1 MRIAVWHDLPSGGG
15 KRALYQHVRGL
26 VDRGHFV
33 ESWCLDTADQTYLP
47 LSQLVTEHVCPLHIN
62 GNQNIS
68 DAEREAAL
76 IEAFDDACRRCA
88 AEIEDGGFDLLFA
101 NTAQRFHVPYVLKY
115 VQIPKVLY
123 LQEPCRPLYEA
134 GPILPWISADHEWL
148 EIVRARARQEWFSAR
163 SCDTILVN
171 SYFSRESVARTFGI
185 VARICYLG
193 IDTSLFQ
200 HLNLERQRFVVGV
213 GSFSYNKRIDLAVEA
228 LALLPQPRPPL
239 VWISNSRDAD
249 YQNEVERLAESLGVD
264 LRVRL
269 AVSDADL
276 VATLNQAALF
286 IYTSRLEPFGL
297 AVLEANACGL
307 PVIAVAEGGVRETV
321 KDGFNGFLVEPD
333 PAALADAT
341 ERLLRKPGLARRMG
355 ENGIAYVQEKW
366 NLKHSGDRLEGLLN
380 RVVSRNKSLP
390 DKTKPIGHD
399 RIATEMMEQLQ
410 SAADGVARDRDFEAR
425 VACTI
430 VAKNYLAFARTFAQS
445 FLSFHSGGRV
455 YVLIVDDFEGFMNPS
470 DECFETIKL
479 NDLSI
484 PDVGNLTFRYDLT
497 ELCTSVK
504 ARFLEYLIEEKSLD
518 KVLYF
523 DPDILVTG
531 QLERIYDLLDHHDIV
546 LTPHLNADFPNDGML
561 PDDGYILRAG
571 LFNLGFIAINSSENA
586 RSFLTWWKA
595 KLYEKCVVDVAN
607 GYFVDQKFID
617 LVPLLFRNVFIE
629 NGPGYNVA
637 YWNLHSRQLGRD
649 NGSWTCNGGPLFFY
663 HFSGYSPQSDIIS
676 RYIPSLARYRL
687 SGRADLRPLFSE
699 YERLL
704 NSNSNEQA
712 RTYPYTF
719 GFFKTGE
726 PITHEHRL
734 YYRACCAAG
743 ETISDPFDSERIRH
757 IGVIPE
763 NGSKPCEDVP
773 EKTADASVHPEVTT
787 QPTAQQQLDAFLS
800 TRAWRWAARY
810 GRFKYRF
817 LLPAYNGWRRLFGGR
832 GPQRNK

>member
-47 LSQLVTEHVCPLHIN
+47 LSQLVTEHVCPLYIN

-76 IEAFDDACRRCA
+76 IEAFDDASRRCA

-213 GSFSYNKRIDLAVEA
+213 GSFIYNKRIDLAVEA

-264 LRVRL
+264 LRVL
-269 AVSDADL
+269 LTVSDADL
-276 VATLNQAALF
+276 VATLNQAAVF

-307 PVIAVAEGGVRETV
+307 PVVAVAEGGVRETV

-333 PAALADAT
+333 PAALAGAT
-341 ERLLRKPGLARRMG
+341 ERLLRKPDLARRMG
-355 ENGIAYVQEKW
+355 ENGIA
-366 NLKHSGDRLEGLLN
+366 
-380 RVVSRNKSLP
+380 
-390 DKTKPIGHD
+390 
-399 RIATEMMEQLQ
+399 
-410 SAADGVARDRDFEAR
+410 
-425 VACTI
+425 
-430 VAKNYLAFARTFAQS
+430 
-445 FLSFHSGGRV
+445 

-484 PDVGNLTFRYDLT
+484 PHVGNLTFRYDPT
-497 ELCTSVK
+497 ELCTSLK

-518 KVLYF
+518 RVLYF
-523 DPDILVTG
+523 DADILVTG

-546 LTPHLNADFPNDGML
+546 LTPHLDADFPNDGML
-561 PDDGYILRAG
+561 PDVGCILRAG

-617 LVPLLFRNVFIE
+617 LVPLLFRNVVIE

-637 YWNLHSRQLGRD
+637 YWNLHSRQLGRY

-676 RYIPSLARYRL
+676 RYIPSLPRYRL
-687 SGRADLRPLFSE
+687 SDRADLKPLFSE

-704 NSNSNEQA
+704 NSNGNEQA

-719 GFFKTGE
+719 GFLKTGE

-773 EKTADASVHPEVTT
+773 EKTADAPVHPEVTT
-787 QPTAQQQLDAFLS
+787 QPTARQQLDAILS

-817 LLPAYNGWRRLFGGR
+817 LLPAYNGWRRFFGGR
-832 GPQRNK
+832 APHGNK

>member
-213 GSFSYNKRIDLAVEA
+213 GSFIYNKRIDLAVEA

-355 ENGIAYVQEKW
+355 ENGITYVQEKW

-410 SAADGVARDRDFEAR
+410 SAADGVARDRAFEAR

-430 VAKNYLAFARTFAQS
+430 VAKNYLAFARTFAQL
-445 FLSFHSGGRV
+445 FLSFHPGGRV

-484 PDVGNLTFRYDLT
+484 PDVVNLTFRYDPT
-497 ELCTSVK
+497 ELCTSLK

-518 KVLYF
+518 RVLYF
-523 DPDILVTG
+523 DADILVTG

-595 KLYEKCVVDVAN
+595 KLYEQCVVDVAN
-607 GYFVDQKFID
+607 GYFVEQKFIE
-617 LVPLLFRNVFIE
+617 LAPLLFRNLFIE
-629 NGPGYNVA
+629 TGPGYNVA
-637 YWNLHSRQLGRD
+637 YSNLHSRQLGRH
-649 NGSWTCNGGPLFFY
+649 NGSWTCHGGPLFFY

-787 QPTAQQQLDAFLS
+787 QPTPQQQ
-800 TRAWRWAARY
+800 
-810 GRFKYRF
+810 
-817 LLPAYNGWRRLFGGR
+817 
-832 GPQRNK
+832 